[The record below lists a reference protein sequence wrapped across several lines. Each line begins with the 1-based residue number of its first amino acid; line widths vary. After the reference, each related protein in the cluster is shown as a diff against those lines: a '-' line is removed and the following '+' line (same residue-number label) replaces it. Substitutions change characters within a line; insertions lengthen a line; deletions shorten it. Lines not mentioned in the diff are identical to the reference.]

1 MIINLNR
8 CILLSW
14 NVSCGRLICWGWEL
28 LADVRLSICLGGTHF
43 GSYLITL
50 TEMHRFVYVTL
61 SKRQQV
67 FGPVCGWSAQLR
79 VICSLGTSLCQ
90 TYPNL
95 SPSLEPNSCI
105 PYPSLLSETTP
116 LFLSPGDWFPLLCE
130 KKPCY
135 LIYFLCDISVS
146 QVHFLL
152 RRTVVFGWKFRLLHQ
167 NVKNFLFLQYL
178 QFKFSR
184 I

>member
-1 MIINLNR
+1 MLTYVPRFVLVGHNL
-8 CILLSW
+8 S
-14 NVSCGRLICWGWEL
+14 
-28 LADVRLSICLGGTHF
+28 
-43 GSYLITL
+43 LITL
-50 TEMHRFVYVTL
+50 TEIHRFLSATL
-61 SKRQQV
+61 SKKQHV
-67 FGPVCGWSAQLR
+67 FEPVCGWSAQLR

-130 KKPCY
+130 KKPSY
-135 LIYFLCDISVS
+135 LISFISVS
-146 QVHFLL
+146 QVYFLL
-152 RRTVVFGWKFRLLHQ
+152 RRNIVFGWKFHLLQHTI
-167 NVKNFLFLQYL
+167 KDLLFLQYL